1 MKGSRGD
8 TPEKMY
14 MKNPKIKKLC
24 IVILILTAVIA
35 VATVIGLKS
44 CGADK
49 TGHAGQTVEETSTG
63 AEESTK
69 APVAAGTAAGESDKV
84 PEETHAVILATSDM
98 HANIWGYS
106 YEDNKETDNNGMS
119 RLYTYIKKVREEEP
133 VVFLVDAGDEIQGT
147 IMTDDIANKSPDKEH
162 PVMTAMNFMDYDCMT
177 VGNHEFDWG
186 IPAMKKILGQVEFP
200 VLGANILD
208 KNGEPVTGEGWII
221 LERGGIRLAV
231 IGVCT
236 PDVPIWDKDKEGVSD
251 LTFEAANT
259 AVKKAVTEVGDKA
272 DIILVS
278 AHMGQY
284 AEYDEENGSDSGEKI
299 IEDNPEVDILQTGHM
314 HITVND
320 KIGNVPIVGVRNA
333 GREIARI
340 DVTLDQDRNIKDI
353 SSAIVDMA
361 DYEPSEEIRQIPV
374 VKELHEETIRY
385 IQGNPGDEGD
395 KGEVIGSTTS
405 KFQPEDEIRGIP
417 EGRLKDT
424 AVIDLIHKVQLLNSG
439 ADVSACSLFKSDS
452 DLPEGEIYYKNIF
465 DIYKYDNTLYR
476 INVTGKELKDYM
488 EWSAGFY
495 NQWVPGDINI
505 SFDPDFPDYQ
515 YDMFA
520 GVDYEID
527 ISKPKGERI
536 QNVMFKGEPLKDD
549 QILKLCVSNF
559 RYSAA
564 LKPNKLVSGKTDWES
579 SGSIRDMIVD
589 YFRQNSPVDP
599 EIYNN
604 WMITGIDL
612 STDDPRRKEI
622 IDHINDG
629 SLSSPVNSSYNL
641 KDYDSLIAEAK
652 GGTASE

>member
-1 MKGSRGD
+1 
-8 TPEKMY
+8 
-14 MKNPKIKKLC
+14 MKNHKTKKLC
-24 IVILILTAVIA
+24 IVILILAAVIA

-44 CGADK
+44 CGAEK
-49 TGHAGQTVEETSTG
+49 
-63 AEESTK
+63 AENN
-69 APVAAGTAAGESDKV
+69 G
-84 PEETHAVILATSDM
+84 ETHAVILATSDM

-186 IPAMKKILGQVEFP
+186 IPAMKKILEQAVFP

-251 LTFEAANT
+251 LTLEAANK
-259 AVKKAVTEVGDKA
+259 AVKKAVGEIGDSA

-340 DVTLDQDRNIKDI
+340 DVTLDQDRNIKGI
-353 SSAIVDMA
+353 STEIVDMA

-476 INVTGKELKDYM
+476 INVTGKELKEYM

-564 LKPNKLVSGKTDWES
+564 LKPNKLVSGKVDWES

-604 WMITGIDL
+604 WRITGADL
-612 STDDPRRKEI
+612 SVNDPRRDEI

-629 SLSSPVNSSYNL
+629 SLPSPVNSSYNL
-641 KDYDSLIAEAK
+641 KDYDLLIAEAN
-652 GGTASE
+652 GVTASE

>member
-1 MKGSRGD
+1 
-8 TPEKMY
+8 
-14 MKNPKIKKLC
+14 MKNHKTKKLC
-24 IVILILTAVIA
+24 IVILILAAVIA

-44 CGADK
+44 CGAEK
-49 TGHAGQTVEETSTG
+49 
-63 AEESTK
+63 AENN
-69 APVAAGTAAGESDKV
+69 G
-84 PEETHAVILATSDM
+84 ETHAVILATSDM

-186 IPAMKKILGQVEFP
+186 IPAMKMILEQADFP

-251 LTFEAANT
+251 LTFEAANK
-259 AVKKAVTEVGDKA
+259 AVKKAVGEIGDSA

-340 DVTLDQDRNIKDI
+340 DVTLDQDRNIKGI
-353 SSAIVDMA
+353 STEIVDMA
-361 DYEPSEEIRQIPV
+361 DYEPSEEIRQISV

-476 INVTGKELKDYM
+476 INVTGKELKEYM

-564 LKPNKLVSGKTDWES
+564 LKPNKLVSGKVDWES

-604 WMITGIDL
+604 WRITGADL
-612 STDDPRRKEI
+612 SVNDPRRDEI

-629 SLSSPVNSSYNL
+629 SLPSPVNSSYNL
-641 KDYDSLIAEAK
+641 KDYDLLIAEAN
-652 GGTASE
+652 GVTASE